1 MRDPALASVY
11 VDYFNE
17 THGMVR
23 DTMRRFVNEAVKPHI
38 DAWEEAGAFP
48 REIYPQ
54 AGQPGLAEHRPSDR
68 VWRLGRQDVFL
79 KVAASEL
86 MRSGSGG
93 FVASLGSLDIGLPP
107 AGLAHG
113 LGGAQGTHRA
123 AGARGREDHR
133 PGHHRAQRR
142 LGCGQPHPR
151 GATATTT
158 WSTAPRP
165 SSPRARADYY
175 TVAVRTGEAGFGGVS
190 LLLIEK
196 GTPGFT
202 VGRKLKKMGWWASD
216 TAELFF
222 QDCRVPA
229 ENLLGPENSGFFTI
243 MANFQAER
251 LSLAIMAYMT
261 AQLALEQCLA
271 YVKERT
277 TFGKPLS
284 KHQVIRH
291 KLAEMATQVNVARE
305 YTYRC
310 AARMQAGESAI
321 AEVSMAKN
329 FATSVSTMVTDE
341 AVQIFGGMGYM
352 RESLVER
359 LYRDNRILSIG
370 GGTHEIMNEIIS
382 EATGVVT
389 DMAMP
394 PLLSG
399 LRVLDL
405 TRNLPGRLP
414 RACWPTWA
422 PPSSRWSRPRVTRR
436 GRWRRCSRR
445 STTARNAAAS
455 TSAAA
460 PTSTAC
466 APGCRRPTCC
476 STASA
481 PVCCRA
487 WGWMRPRCTR

>member
-1 MRDPALASVY
+1 MRDKALIGVY

-38 DAWEEAGAFP
+38 DEWEEAGAFP

-54 AGQPGLAEHRPSDR
+54 AGSLGLLSIGHPTEFGGS
-68 VWRLGRQDVFL
+68 GEQDVFL
-79 KVAASEL
+79 KVAASEEL

-107 AGLAHG
+107 VWRMGSEALKQRIVPQVLAGEKIIALAITEPS
-113 LGGAQGTHRA
+113 GGSDVANLKTRA
-123 AGARGREDHR
+123 VRDG
-133 PGHHRAQRR
+133 GHYVVN
-142 LGCGQPHPR
+142 GSKTFITSGE
-151 GATATTT
+151 
-158 WSTAPRP
+158 
-165 SSPRARADYY
+165 RADYY

-196 GTPGFT
+196 DTPGFT
-202 VGRKLKKMGWWASD
+202 VGRNLKKMGWWASD

-382 EATGVVT
+382 KQ
-389 DMAMP
+389 
-394 PLLSG
+394 LG
-399 LRVLDL
+399 L
-405 TRNLPGRLP
+405 
-414 RACWPTWA
+414 
-422 PPSSRWSRPRVTRR
+422 
-436 GRWRRCSRR
+436 
-445 STTARNAAAS
+445 
-455 TSAAA
+455 
-460 PTSTAC
+460 
-466 APGCRRPTCC
+466 
-476 STASA
+476 
-481 PVCCRA
+481 
-487 WGWMRPRCTR
+487 

>member
-23 DTMRRFVNEAVKPHI
+23 DTMRRFVSEAVKPHI
-38 DAWEEAGAFP
+38 DAWEEAGGFP
-48 REIYPQ
+48 REVYQQ
-54 AGQPGLAEHRPSDR
+54 AGSLGL
-68 VWRLGRQDVFL
+68 LGIGHPTEFGGSGEQDVFL
-79 KVAASEL
+79 KVAASEEL

-107 AGLAHG
+107 VWRTGSDELKQRIVPQVLAGEKIIALAITEPS
-113 LGGAQGTHRA
+113 GGSDVANLKTRA
-123 AGARGREDHR
+123 VRDGDHYVVN
-133 PGHHRAQRR
+133 GSKTFITS
-142 LGCGQPHPR
+142 G
-151 GATATTT
+151 
-158 WSTAPRP
+158 
-165 SSPRARADYY
+165 ARADYY

-202 VGRKLKKMGWWASD
+202 VGRNLKKMGWWASD

-382 EATGVVT
+382 KQ
-389 DMAMP
+389 
-394 PLLSG
+394 LG
-399 LRVLDL
+399 L
-405 TRNLPGRLP
+405 
-414 RACWPTWA
+414 
-422 PPSSRWSRPRVTRR
+422 
-436 GRWRRCSRR
+436 
-445 STTARNAAAS
+445 
-455 TSAAA
+455 
-460 PTSTAC
+460 
-466 APGCRRPTCC
+466 
-476 STASA
+476 
-481 PVCCRA
+481 
-487 WGWMRPRCTR
+487 